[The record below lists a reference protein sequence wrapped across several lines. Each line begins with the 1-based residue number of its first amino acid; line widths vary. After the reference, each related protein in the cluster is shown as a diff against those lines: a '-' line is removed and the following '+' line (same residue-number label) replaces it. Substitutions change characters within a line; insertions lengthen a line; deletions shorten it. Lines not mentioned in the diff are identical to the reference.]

1 MKEVCALTAIHSGFD
16 SLGKQEVDILTDIG
30 IEFISRLGQSIRQEC
45 DRHFS
50 VLETSVS
57 DSIPLPRIEEI
68 AEEKQ
73 THKVVV
79 QEAAAATAPVKPKKS
94 KKSLQQKVGMKLSS
108 ESKGSSSHRTN
119 NSVKRGKTGA
129 VRTIKTVELRI
140 HLIPGTE
147 TVRIEY

>member
-73 THKVVV
+73 THK
-79 QEAAAATAPVKPKKS
+79 
-94 KKSLQQKVGMKLSS
+94 
-108 ESKGSSSHRTN
+108 
-119 NSVKRGKTGA
+119 
-129 VRTIKTVELRI
+129 
-140 HLIPGTE
+140 
-147 TVRIEY
+147 